1 MAKDTYISEI
11 ASASSVNSAAANRHS
26 RRRDACS
33 VRTPENEQALR
44 WRHITMVL
52 AACGGGEGG
61 SSMVRM
67 PRRAVVASGL
77 LLRGCSG
84 RNATIEILERPSP
97 TSAVLSW
104 RDPTGSS
111 YGYQLW
117 QKRIA
122 RWAGRCALTGFPI
135 RRGDL
140 VFRPSGASVRPANA
154 SAMILA
160 IYIERPQPPAQR
172 PESYARR

>member
-1 MAKDTYISEI
+1 MAKDTYISWI
-11 ASASSVNSAAANRHS
+11 ASASSVNSAAADRHS

-44 WRHITMVL
+44 WRHITKVI
-52 AACGGGEGG
+52 AACGGGGDG
-61 SSMVRM
+61 AIGCM

-77 LLRGCSG
+77 LFRGCSG
-84 RNATIEILERPSP
+84 RNATIEILDRPTP

-117 QKRIA
+117 QKGSAKR
-122 RWAGRCALTGFPI
+122 GGSCALTGAPI
-135 RRGDL
+135 RRGDF
-140 VFRPSGASVRPANA
+140 VFRPRVASARPANA

-160 IYIERPQPPAQR
+160 AHIERPQRLPRWLSRA
-172 PESYARR
+172 